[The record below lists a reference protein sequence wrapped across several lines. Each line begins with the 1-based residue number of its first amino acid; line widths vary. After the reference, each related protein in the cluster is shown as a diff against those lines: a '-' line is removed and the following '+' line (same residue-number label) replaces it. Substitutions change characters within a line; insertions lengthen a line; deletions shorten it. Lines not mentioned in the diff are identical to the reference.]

1 MNKEPRNPGRGRAG
15 TETKDPTSRRALRNI
30 QIVSEQHQIILNENY
45 QLKQHIWA
53 IKENSSLRVSHVI
66 GYVLDWL
73 DLEAKRTKGNNYT
86 HFE

>member
-1 MNKEPRNPGRGRAG
+1 MNKEPRKPGRWRSG
-15 TETKDPTSRRALRNI
+15 TEAKDPTSRRALRNI

-73 DLEAKRTKGNNYT
+73 DLEAKRAKGNHYT
-86 HFE
+86 H